1 MILRPYVKRGMW
13 ALDVGCAMGYF
24 SFPLAEMVGEHGRV
38 VCVDVQEGMIQALA
52 KRVRQSPWYA
62 RFDLR
67 MCGMHTLGLSDLH
80 AGIDFV
86 LASAVVHEVPDP
98 ERFFSEIHAVL
109 KPGGMFLV
117 LEPRGHVSV
126 HSMEENIARARSAGF
141 AEAGRPRVNMSR
153 TVLLLKN

>member
-1 MILRPYVKRGMW
+1 MTYNERENITILVEKIH
-13 ALDVGCAMGYF
+13 A
-24 SFPLAEMVGEHGRV
+24 
-38 VCVDVQEGMIQALA
+38 ALA
-52 KRVRQSPWYA
+52 GYNYDILFVDDNSGDGTAEVAVSLSAKYPVRVIVR
-62 RFDLR
+62 RNER
-67 MCGMHTLGLSDLH
+67 G
-80 AGIDFV
+80 